1 VGPLAS
7 EHNPSRVTAMLD
19 WSGTEFSRL
28 RLQVAEDKSRADATD
43 RQVLVQY
50 ILSLGAH
57 GAHRF

>member
-1 VGPLAS
+1 
-7 EHNPSRVTAMLD
+7 MLD
-19 WSGTEFSRL
+19 WSGTEFSRI
-28 RLQVAEDKSRADATD
+28 RLQLAEDKSRADVTD